1 MIIIVRQ
8 SQFSSIMLFEN
19 CKIIFHVMVSAYFLS
34 LVNTQILKS
43 DLSTVAEDSFLFS
56 SSDTKKPLF
65 RGALFYFFQIIILL
79 ASVPYSDYFCT
90 L

>member
-1 MIIIVRQ
+1 
-8 SQFSSIMLFEN
+8 SSIMLFEN

-43 DLSTVAEDSFLFS
+43 DLSAVAEDSFLFS
-56 SSDTKKPLF
+56 SSDTKKPLGK
-65 RGALFYFFQIIILL
+65 GALFFQIIILF